1 MVSLKY
7 WEWEDAVLKEKLK
20 HISVKEIARAYF
32 DNETQAY
39 RFASALL
46 LVKRKGYLKLKECP
60 EELPPATWKRYL
72 DFGVQVGIL
81 KHEDEIYS
89 FTDRFTKPLKNF
101 GEYVKVWVR
110 EGDANEDLGMT
121 FALARRGKSSKRGG
135 KTTSHSSQQAPS
147 PSQ

>member
-7 WEWEDAVLKEKLK
+7 WEWEDAVLKGKLK
-20 HISVKEIARAYF
+20 AVSVKEIARAYF
-32 DNETQAY
+32 GNETQAY

-46 LVKRKGYLKLKECP
+46 LVKRKGALRLRECP
-60 EELPPATWKRYL
+60 DELPVATWKRYL

-81 KHEDEIYS
+81 KHEDEVYS

-110 EGDANEDLGMT
+110 EGNPNEDLGMT
-121 FALARRGKSSKRGG
+121 FALAKRGKEKKRGG
-135 KTTSHSSQQAPS
+135 RRLTS
-147 PSQ
+147 

>member
-20 HISVKEIARAYF
+20 ALSVKEIARVYF
-32 DNETQAY
+32 KNETQAY

-46 LVKRKGYLKLKECP
+46 LVKRNGRVRLKECP
-60 EELPPATWKRYL
+60 DELPVATWKRYL

-81 KHEDEIYS
+81 KHEDEVYS

-101 GEYVKVWVR
+101 GAYIKEWVER
-110 EGDANEDLGMT
+110 GDPNEDLGMV
-121 FALARRGKSSKRGG
+121 FALARRGKEKKRGG
-135 KTTSHSSQQAPS
+135 RAISLP
-147 PSQ
+147 

>member
-7 WEWEDAVLKEKLK
+7 WEWEDAVLKDKLR

-46 LVKRKGYLKLKECP
+46 LVKKRGFLKLKDCDD
-60 EELPPATWKRYL
+60 ELPAATWKRYL

-81 KHEDEIYS
+81 KHEDEVYS

-101 GEYVKVWVR
+101 GEYVKAWVR
-110 EGDANEDLGMT
+110 EGDANEDLGLT
-121 FALARRGKSSKRGG
+121 FALARRGKEKKRGG
-135 KTTSHSSQQAPS
+135 KITSSPSQQAPS
-147 PSQ
+147 P

>member
-7 WEWEDAVLKEKLK
+7 WEWEDAVLKEKLR

-46 LVKRKGYLKLKECP
+46 LVKRRGFLKLKDCG
-60 EELPPATWKRYL
+60 EELPIATWKRYL

-81 KHEDEIYS
+81 KHEDEVYS
-89 FTDRFTKPLKNF
+89 FTDRFTKPLKNL
-101 GEYVKVWVR
+101 GEYVKVWVK
-110 EGDANEDLGMT
+110 EGDANEDLGLT
-121 FALARRGKSSKRGG
+121 FALAKRGKEKKRGG
-135 KTTSHSSQQAPS
+135 KVTSSPSQQAPS

>member
-7 WEWEDAVLKEKLK
+7 WEWEDAVLKDKLK

-46 LVKRKGYLKLKECP
+46 LVKRRGFLKLRECP
-60 EELPPATWKRYL
+60 EELPAATWKRYL

-81 KHEDEIYS
+81 KHEEEVYS

-101 GEYVKVWVR
+101 GEYVKAWVK
-110 EGDANEDLGMT
+110 EGDANEDLGLT
-121 FALARRGKSSKRGG
+121 FALAKRGKEKKRGG
-135 KTTSHSSQQAPS
+135 KATSYSSQKEPS
-147 PSQ
+147 PSL

>member
-20 HISVKEIARAYF
+20 AVSVKEIARTYF

-39 RFASALL
+39 RFALALL
-46 LVKRKGYLKLKECP
+46 LVKRKGVLRLRECP
-60 EELPPATWKRYL
+60 EELPVATWKRYL

-81 KHEDEIYS
+81 KHEDEVYS

-110 EGDANEDLGMT
+110 EGNPNEDLGLV
-121 FALARRGKSSKRGG
+121 FALAKRGKEKKRGG
-135 KTTSHSSQQAPS
+135 RKPTS
-147 PSQ
+147 

>member
-20 HISVKEIARAYF
+20 SLSVKEIARAYF

-39 RFASALL
+39 RFACALL
-46 LVKRKGYLKLKECP
+46 LVKRRASLRLRECP
-60 EELPPATWKRYL
+60 EELPIATWKRYL

-81 KHEDEIYS
+81 KHEDEVYS

-110 EGDANEDLGMT
+110 EGNPSEDLGLT
-121 FALARRGKSSKRGG
+121 FALAKRGKEKKRGG
-135 KTTSHSSQQAPS
+135 KKPTSYS
-147 PSQ
+147 

>member
-20 HISVKEIARAYF
+20 ALSVKEIARVYF
-32 DNETQAY
+32 KNETQAY

-46 LVKRKGYLKLKECP
+46 LVKRKGAVRLRECP
-60 EELPPATWKRYL
+60 EELPVATWKRYL

-81 KHEDEIYS
+81 KHEDEVYS

-101 GEYVKVWVR
+101 GVYIREWV
-110 EGDANEDLGMT
+110 EKGNPNEDLGMM
-121 FALARRGKSSKRGG
+121 FALARREKEKKRGG
-135 KTTSHSSQQAPS
+135 RAISSP
-147 PSQ
+147 

>member
-7 WEWEDAVLKEKLK
+7 WEWEDAVLKEKLRN
-20 HISVKEIARAYF
+20 ISVKEIARAYF

-46 LVKRKGYLKLKECP
+46 LVKRREFLKLKDCTD
-60 EELPPATWKRYL
+60 ELPVATWKRYL

-81 KHEDEIYS
+81 KHEDEVYS

-101 GEYVKVWVR
+101 GEYVKAWVK
-110 EGDANEDLGMT
+110 EGNPNEDLGLT
-121 FALARRGKSSKRGG
+121 FALAKRGKEKKRGG
-135 KTTSHSSQQAPS
+135 KVISYSSQKEPS
-147 PSQ
+147 PSL

>member
-20 HISVKEIARAYF
+20 VVSVKEIARAYF

-46 LVKRKGYLKLKECP
+46 LVKKRGALRLRECP
-60 EELPPATWKRYL
+60 EELPVATWKRYL
-72 DFGVQVGIL
+72 DFGVQVGML
-81 KHEDEIYS
+81 KHEDEVYS

-110 EGDANEDLGMT
+110 TGNPNEDLGLT
-121 FALARRGKSSKRGG
+121 FALAKRGKEKKRGG
-135 KTTSHSSQQAPS
+135 KRPTSS
-147 PSQ
+147 P

>member
-20 HISVKEIARAYF
+20 SLSVKEIARAYF

-46 LVKRKGYLKLKECP
+46 LVKKRGFLRLKDCTD
-60 EELPPATWKRYL
+60 ELPVATWKRYL

-81 KHEDEIYS
+81 KHEDEVYS

-101 GEYVKVWVR
+101 GEYVKVWVK
-110 EGDANEDLGMT
+110 EGDANEDLGLI
-121 FALARRGKSSKRGG
+121 FALAKRGKEKKRGG
-135 KTTSHSSQQAPS
+135 RVTSSPLQQAPS
-147 PSQ
+147 P